1 MSSET
6 PKPRKKIPGLST
18 LFLGSHSRL
27 YSEDH
32 YLRAFAPHGLT
43 RKGFR
48 ALLRALSV
56 PVIHLGQSRM
66 IDHLSFT
73 IAMRAISRIGQPDF
87 VAPGSAPIDRGR
99 MPRARP
105 STTRLDPSY
114 VRANLTAILAE
125 LIATRVDPASTATH
139 ASFTRAATAAVDR
152 LMGAHF
158 QSLPPAEQAAYA
170 YEVLRAN
177 APQLLHTD
185 PSTPELQD
193 PGPERPR

>member
-6 PKPRKKIPGLST
+6 RKRRPKTPGLST

-56 PVIHLGQSRM
+56 PVIHIGQSRL

-73 IAMRAISRIGQPDF
+73 IAMRAISRIGEPDF
-87 VAPGSAPIDRGR
+87 LAPGCQPLDRGR
-99 MPRARP
+99 RP
-105 STTRLDPSY
+105 STRPCTSKLDPAH
-114 VRANLTAILAE
+114 VRDNLTAILAE
-125 LIATRVDPASTATH
+125 LIATRVDPSSTATH
-139 ASFTRAATAAVDR
+139 SSFTRAASLAVDR

-158 QSLPPAEQAAYA
+158 QSLSPDEQSAYA
-170 YEVLRAN
+170 YSILKAN
-177 APQLLHTD
+177 APQLLSTD
-185 PSTPELQD
+185 PASQLPD
-193 PGPERPR
+193 PGPPQP

>member
-6 PKPRKKIPGLST
+6 PKRRKKTYGLST

-56 PVIHLGQSRM
+56 PVIYLGQSRLV
-66 IDHLSFT
+66 DHLSFT
-73 IAMRAISRIGQPDF
+73 IAMRAICRIGQPDF
-87 VAPGSAPIDRGR
+87 VAPGSDPLDRGK
-99 MPRARP
+99 MPTGRP
-105 STTRLDPSY
+105 SRTFLDPAY
-114 VRANLTAILAE
+114 VRDNLTAILAE

-139 ASFTRAATAAVDR
+139 SSFTKAATAAVDR
-152 LMGAHF
+152 LMGASF
-158 QSLPPAEQAAYA
+158 QSLPPDEQAAYA

-185 PSTPELQD
+185 PRSSQLPD
-193 PGPERPR
+193 PGPPRP